1 MHGDNTEGFA
11 TWIEE
16 EIGVQAYAP
25 VIGEKFDLH

>member
-16 EIGVQAYAP
+16 EMGIKAYAP
-25 VIGEKFDLH
+25 IVGQEFILQ